1 MEYQV
6 RQKKNAFSTASLL
19 LGIFALLSLTTIILP
34 LPLAALGILFASLA
48 HKKGQKREVPCLI
61 GLITSIAAMAISIFT
76 LAASL
81 AMIPTMLKTPEYR
94 QQLDMI
100 SKQIY
105 GEEFDDMIENLYG
118 IDIDDLFQ
126 D

>member
-1 MEYQV
+1 MEYQA
-6 RQKKNAFSTASLL
+6 RQKKNAFSNASML

-48 HKKGQKREVPCLI
+48 HKKGQKREMPCLI
-61 GLITSIAAMAISIFT
+61 GLITSIVALVISIFT
-76 LAASL
+76 IIGSL
-81 AMIPTMLKTPEYR
+81 VMLPTMLKNPEYR
-94 QQLDMI
+94 KQLDVI
-100 SKQIY
+100 SEQIY
-105 GEEFDDMIENLYG
+105 GEDFDDMIETLYR

>member
-19 LGIFALLSLTTIILP
+19 LGIFALLTLTTIILP

-76 LAASL
+76 LVASL

-94 QQLDMI
+94 HQLDMM

-105 GEEFDDMIENLYG
+105 GEEFDDMIEDLYG

>member
-19 LGIFALLSLTTIILP
+19 LGIFALLTLTTIILP

-76 LAASL
+76 LVASL

-94 QQLDMI
+94 QQLDMM

-105 GEEFDDMIENLYG
+105 GEEFDENG
-118 IDIDDLFQ
+118 
-126 D
+126 

>member
-19 LGIFALLSLTTIILP
+19 LGIFALLTLTTIILP
-34 LPLAALGILFASLA
+34 LPLAALGMLFASLA

-76 LAASL
+76 LVASL

-94 QQLDMI
+94 QQLDMM

-105 GEEFDDMIENLYG
+105 GEEFDDMIEDLYG

>member
-19 LGIFALLSLTTIILP
+19 LGIFALLTLTTIILP

-61 GLITSIAAMAISIFT
+61 GLITSIAAMVISIFT
-76 LAASL
+76 LVASL

-94 QQLDMI
+94 QQLDMM

-105 GEEFDDMIENLYG
+105 GEEFDDMIEDLYG

>member
-19 LGIFALLSLTTIILP
+19 LGIFALLTLTTIILP

-76 LAASL
+76 LVASL

-94 QQLDMI
+94 QQLDMM

-105 GEEFDDMIENLYG
+105 GEEFDDMIEDLYG